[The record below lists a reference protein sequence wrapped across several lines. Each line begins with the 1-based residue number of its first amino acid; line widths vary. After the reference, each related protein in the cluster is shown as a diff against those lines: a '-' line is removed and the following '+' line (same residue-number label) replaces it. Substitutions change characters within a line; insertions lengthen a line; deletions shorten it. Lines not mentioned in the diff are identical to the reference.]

1 MKRIILIFI
10 IIVLSISLVSCTG
23 FVIHEL
29 DGVDNMNDMDEISPI
44 PEYSMSASS
53 SVNLYY
59 GYLDEQFL
67 VCDTREIKLDEN
79 EEGEYQIIDQLI
91 KGPKESNSSLTTLI
105 NTNTNIIDISD
116 NDNYLFITLSN
127 DFLSAP
133 EDFRNSGMKENVR
146 RYLAFYSIVN
156 TIVEYS
162 NYDYVQIFID
172 RDGTGSGSPITNEEC
187 GLSGEESIEPKG
199 RNGSIILNE
208 ENTMR
213 EVMNSLESKDWSRLY
228 DFIAY
233 KDSDGSDRPA
243 FSDFRNSITADN
255 VSISDSSV
263 LSSAWPTDGLHNKVF
278 VDFTVA
284 TDNTQPTAK
293 SDVSVE
299 VVRERSLWKITYSE
313 FLETFINN

>member
-1 MKRIILIFI
+1 MKRIILLLI
-10 IIVLSISLVSCTG
+10 IIVLTVSLVSCTG

-29 DGVDNMNDMDEISPI
+29 DGVDNQNVGDQISPV
-44 PEYSMSASS
+44 PEYNQSTSS

-67 VCDTREIKLDEN
+67 VCDTREIKMDEN
-79 EEGEYQIIDQLI
+79 EELEYQVIDELI
-91 KGPKESNSSLTTLI
+91 KGLKESNSSLTTLI
-105 NTNTNIIDISD
+105 NSNTRIVDISD

-127 DFLSAP
+127 DFLNP
-133 EDFRNSGMKENVR
+133 PDDFRNSGMKENVR
-146 RYLAFYSIVN
+146 RYLAFYSIIN

-172 RDGTGSGSPITNEEC
+172 RDGTGSGSPITYEEC

-213 EVMNSLESKDWSRLY
+213 EILNSLESKDWSRLY
-228 DFIAY
+228 DFISY
-233 KDSDGSDRPA
+233 KDNDGSDRPA
-243 FSDFRNSITADN
+243 FSDFRNAITADN
-255 VSISDSSV
+255 ASISDSAV
-263 LSSAWPTDGLHNKVF
+263 IGSAWPTDGIHNKVF

-299 VVRERSLWKITYSE
+299 LVRERSLWKITYSE
-313 FLETFINN
+313 FLETFINS